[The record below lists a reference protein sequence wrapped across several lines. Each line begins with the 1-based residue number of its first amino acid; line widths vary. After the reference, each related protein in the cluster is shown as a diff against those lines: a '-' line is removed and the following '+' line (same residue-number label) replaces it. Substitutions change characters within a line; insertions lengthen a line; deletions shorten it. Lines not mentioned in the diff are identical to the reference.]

1 MITFG
6 EEHHR
11 GDVFLSGPHIWG
23 NRYYALIT
31 GGVNLDLLIQVVSD
45 GLPYYKIILPF
56 EINKYFRE
64 DTLTLYL
71 PCSP

>member
-23 NRYYALIT
+23 SRYYALIT
-31 GGVNLDLLIQVVSD
+31 GGVNLDLLIKVVSE
-45 GLPYYKIILPF
+45 GLPL
-56 EINKYFRE
+56 NYFA
-64 DTLTLYL
+64 L
-71 PCSP
+71 